1 MITPNRQFHRVVV
14 VVLML
19 TSLMVVLPRTASA
32 QDTSDAAHRCQQGG
46 WEKLRGSDGTT
57 FANQGEC
64 VSYAAQGGQ
73 LREAASIFLEP
84 IFVAGVRCGFQVS
97 YMNYPTGQYYLE
109 WSSTK
114 YGSTGSYVWVH
125 ASNVEGQPWWF
136 VQSYWVPDGL
146 THTITATLYN
156 VERSLVLSSDT
167 LEIQC

>member
-1 MITPNRQFHRVVV
+1 MITPNRQFHRVG
-14 VVLML
+14 VVLLML
-19 TSLMVVLPRTASA
+19 ASLMVVLPRTASA
-32 QDTSDAAHRCQQGG
+32 QDNSDAAHRCQQGG
-46 WEKLRGSDGTT
+46 WEDLRGSDGTR

-84 IFVAGVRCGFQVS
+84 IFVTGVRCGIQVS
-97 YMNYPTGQYYLE
+97 YMNFPTGRYYLE
-109 WSSTK
+109 WSTK
-114 YGSTGSYVWVH
+114 FGLQGSYVWVH
-125 ASNVEGQPWWF
+125 ASNVEGHPWWF

-146 THTITATLYN
+146 THTVMATLYN